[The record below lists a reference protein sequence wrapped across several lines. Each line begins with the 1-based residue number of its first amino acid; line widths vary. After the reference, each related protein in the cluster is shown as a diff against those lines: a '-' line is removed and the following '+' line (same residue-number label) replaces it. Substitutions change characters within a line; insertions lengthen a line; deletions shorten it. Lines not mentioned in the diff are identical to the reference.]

1 MAAEKRALLDLPVD
15 KRAGAGAGAAGRECD
30 KEYESHGMR
39 NGHEVQSD
47 DVWLQRVAD
56 QTRRRARDV
65 WTCGRVDVWTC
76 GRVDVWTCGRVES
89 RPEASG
95 RGARRDMD
103 LAEAVEAQREL
114 RLECREE
121 GRVITGV
128 LAESGR
134 ARDRGGLRSSRRR
147 WWWWWWQQWWWCCC
161 KRVVE
166 VEVEE
171 EEEGDASEALGSPGI
186 RDVETQPKLAA
197 IGREQCMEKR
207 PTGDGLSQMWQP
219 YVLSY
224 PTPTTRRQSNKMRTG

>member
-30 KEYESHGMR
+30 KGYESHGMR

-47 DVWLQRVAD
+47 DVWLQRVA
-56 QTRRRARDV
+56 AR
-65 WTCGRVDVWTC
+65 
-76 GRVDVWTCGRVES
+76 RVDVWTCGRVES

-103 LAEAVEAQREL
+103 LAEAVEAQREQ

-121 GRVITGV
+121 VRVITGV

-134 ARDRGGLRSSRRR
+134 ARDRGGLGRRR
-147 WWWWWWQQWWWCCC
+147 WWWWWWQRWWWCCC